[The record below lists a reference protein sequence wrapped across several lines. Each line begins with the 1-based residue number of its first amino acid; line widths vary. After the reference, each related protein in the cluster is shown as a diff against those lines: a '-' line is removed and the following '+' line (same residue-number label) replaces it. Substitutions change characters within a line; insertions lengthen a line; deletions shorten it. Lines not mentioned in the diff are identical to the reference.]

1 MINNN
6 AMIQV
11 LLEHLAKSSEPF
23 LLTINKRTMDYHR
36 RDISDEEV
44 FYSDKDEAVARLFDL
59 CELYGWQLTRVDVSY
74 DPCSTFIVKYQVIL
88 DRNEE
93 MPYENYGRQIQ

>member
-6 AMIQV
+6 NMIQV

-23 LLTINKRTMDYHR
+23 LLIINKMELNYHNQTMFDT
-36 RDISDEEV
+36 SNKEV
-44 FYSDKDEAVARLFDL
+44 FYSDKDGAVARLFDL

-74 DPCSTFIVKYQVIL
+74 DSSSTFIVKYQVTL
-88 DRNEE
+88 ERNE
-93 MPYENYGRQIQ
+93 YNKS

>member
-59 CELYGWQLTRVDVSY
+59 CELFGWQLTRVDVS
-74 DPCSTFIVKYQVIL
+74 CESSIVKYHIIL
-88 DRNEE
+88 ERNE
-93 MPYENYGRQIQ
+93 YQL